1 MNCEICGNQIFN
13 NSQTVTIE
21 NTIMNVCS
29 KCSSLGE
36 KVTKNN
42 PETDKKFDDSN
53 SYTSDSTNSVEFE
66 LASDYHNLIR
76 NSRQKLKLSQ
86 DELAR
91 RINIKLSLLKSI
103 ENKKI
108 KPDDRLAR
116 KFENVLKITL
126 FGIYD
131 E

>member
-1 MNCEICGNQIFN
+1 M
-13 NSQTVTIE
+13 TIE
-21 NTIMNVCS
+21 NTILNVCS

-42 PETDKKFDDSN
+42 PETDKKSDDSN
-53 SYTSDSTNSVEFE
+53 SYISNPTNSVEFE

-76 NSRQKLKLSQ
+76 NSRQKLNLSQ

-116 KFENVLKITL
+116 KFDNVLKITL

>member
-13 NSQTVTIE
+13 NSQAVTIE

-36 KVTKNN
+36 KITKTN
-42 PETDKKFDDSN
+42 PEPDKKFDNSN
-53 SYTSDSTNSVEFE
+53 LYIPKSDDAAEFE
-66 LASDYHNLIR
+66 LANDYHNLIR
-76 NSRQKLKLSQ
+76 NARQKLNLNQ

-91 RINIKLSLLKSI
+91 RTNIKLSLLKSI
-103 ENKKI
+103 ESKKI

-126 FGIYD
+126 FDIYD

>member
-1 MNCEICGNQIFN
+1 
-13 NSQTVTIE
+13 VTIE

>member
-1 MNCEICGNQIFN
+1 MVN
-13 NSQTVTIE
+13 IE
-21 NTIMNVCS
+21 NTVMSVCA

-42 PETDKKFDDSN
+42 YGSDKKFNDSN
-53 SYTSDSTNSVEFE
+53 LNISTSNDSVEFE
-66 LASDYHNLIR
+66 LAGDYHNLIR
-76 NSRQKLKLSQ
+76 NARQKLNLNQ

-91 RINIKLSLLKSI
+91 RTNIKLSLLKSI

-108 KPDDRLAR
+108 KPDDKLAR
-116 KFENVLKITL
+116 KFENILKITL
-126 FGIYD
+126 FNIYD